1 MHDDDCVVI
10 CVNFPTRL
18 GNPARLDTSLV
29 SWLSLSQNKSGNES
43 RERERVKE
51 ENIFAKDETTD
62 HLSCYPAL
70 PQLGHLY

>member
-1 MHDDDCVVI
+1 M
-10 CVNFPTRL
+10 
-18 GNPARLDTSLV
+18 G
-29 SWLSLSQNKSGNES
+29 SQNKSGNES

-51 ENIFAKDETTD
+51 ENIFAEDETTD